1 MRRKAGKVVFLFFAS
16 FLILTVGVSC
26 AKAFSGGGAFS
37 VDEMSSSSELPVTGK
52 GIWIWKIYD
61 TDDDGKIDSGNL
73 PSVIEKTKSAGIRWV
88 VIKFGDGSDYWPTN
102 PERKL
107 YKWFKKNNY
116 TLSDII
122 NGFHNAGIKIF
133 GWHYVYGDDPT
144 EEADVSNKILN
155 ISGIDGLIID
165 VEPWEKHWGGNP
177 EGEEEKLELIRD
189 EHPHDFIAYTTYAR
203 SGGDIDDYYK
213 VYSRYCDAVMPQAYW
228 AARPLTPEK
237 EIEKMEEAWGSVYDK
252 WEGIPIIPVGQGG
265 YLSDIGGRDIYN
277 GEISRFCNK
286 LQDSGYEG
294 VSIYRYGIMDEA
306 AWDEYASSWEE
317 ELPASPVTSIIKETG
332 SHDIDLHKFSFT
344 QDTSGNLHVVFVEKI
359 DDNKGILYY
368 ARSTDRSITWQI
380 EELTTEHM
388 PEHAI
393 LAVDKN
399 GKAYI
404 AYNDVDYSIPGCHKR
419 DLYAYTNVE
428 GSWKRT
434 LIKEAWNYWGGGEY
448 GYVQYYIPMDI
459 IVDKDNIAH
468 LYARQQGWWAYGG
481 DIWEYTYR
489 NGSWNGPVDTGVGG
503 GVDVDGS
510 NSESFHVNIKKN
522 GDYYA
527 VWADGR
533 RYEGGYWS
541 VNYTYIVQPYLFYG
555 NRSSSS
561 FTGPFSHTQVKSD
574 AVWGVISTLDSENN
588 VYALYNK
595 WPLGTSYE
603 DYAIRYRSQGEGPH
617 QFLTTIAFTKNWGNS
632 TEIASMPE
640 WHQLQPRGVVVTKD
654 DAVFI
659 LWSHY
664 DYNSSKWNASYYS
677 YQEANGTWHT
687 PIFAGSGISAAVRKN
702 YFATP
707 STFMYVYVD
716 SHNTSDQKLVF
727 VKYRSTKVLSLKTD
741 KTNYSLG
748 DVVRLEIKLNYTKD
762 RSPVYAKFKLEL
774 VEPVGEPDFLFQ
786 TSLFP
791 LLPGFNVTKTL
802 KFKIP
807 QTFWIPDGE
816 YAFKATLTDSLGREI
831 DSDVARFYVNDT
843 LKVQEFDAV

>member
-1 MRRKAGKVVFLFFAS
+1 MMCKARKVVFLFFTS
-16 FLILTVGVSC
+16 FLILTVGVSG
-26 AKAFSGGGAFS
+26 ARAFSGGGALGS
-37 VDEMSSSSELPVTGK
+37 VGTEVQAAIGDLGSLDQSL
-52 GIWIWKIYD
+52 
-61 TDDDGKIDSGNL
+61 
-73 PSVIEKTKSAGIRWV
+73 SVPMFKQCGQWYSNEQLGWCSNETICSAGCAVCSVAMIFKYYGVDTNPSHLNQWLKYNDGYVSGCLIKWARAADISDKVSWAGIDYSV
-88 VIKFGDGSDYWPTN
+88 TMADIKAEIDAGYPCVGKESGRSHFFVIKGYSGSST
-102 PERKL
+102 L
-107 YKWFKKNNY
+107 Y
-116 TLSDII
+116 I
-122 NGFHNAGIKIF
+122 N
-133 GWHYVYGDDPT
+133 DPYFSRT
-144 EEADVSNKILN
+144 TIDVSQ
-155 ISGIDGLIID
+155 
-165 VEPWEKHWGGNP
+165 VERIMKYH
-177 EGEEEKLELIRD
+177 
-189 EHPHDFIAYTTYAR
+189 
-203 SGGDIDDYYK
+203 
-213 VYSRYCDAVMPQAYW
+213 
-228 AARPLTPEK
+228 TP
-237 EIEKMEEAWGSVYDK
+237 S
-252 WEGIPIIPVGQGG
+252 PSP
-265 YLSDIGGRDIYN
+265 SP
-277 GEISRFCNK
+277 
-286 LQDSGYEG
+286 
-294 VSIYRYGIMDEA
+294 
-306 AWDEYASSWEE
+306 
-317 ELPASPVTSIIKETG
+317 PATSIIKETG

-344 QDTSGNLHVVFVEKI
+344 QDASGNLHVVFVEKI

-368 ARSTDRSITWQI
+368 ARSTDGGITWQI
-380 EELTTEHM
+380 EGLTTEHM
-388 PEHAI
+388 PERAI

-510 NSESFHVNIKKN
+510 NSESFHVNIKRN

-527 VWADGR
+527 VWADGK

-561 FTGPFSHTQVKSD
+561 LTGPFSHTQVKSD

-603 DYAIRYRSQGEGPH
+603 DYAIHYRQGEGPH

-654 DAVFI
+654 NAVFI

-687 PIFAGSGISAAVRKN
+687 PIFAGSGISAAIRKN

-762 RSPVYAKFKLEL
+762 SSPVYAKFKLEL
-774 VEPVGEPDFLFQ
+774 MEPVGEPDVLFQ
-786 TSLFP
+786 TNLFP
-791 LLPGFNVTKTL
+791 LLPGFNVTKIL

-843 LKVQEFDAV
+843 LKVRSLEFDAV